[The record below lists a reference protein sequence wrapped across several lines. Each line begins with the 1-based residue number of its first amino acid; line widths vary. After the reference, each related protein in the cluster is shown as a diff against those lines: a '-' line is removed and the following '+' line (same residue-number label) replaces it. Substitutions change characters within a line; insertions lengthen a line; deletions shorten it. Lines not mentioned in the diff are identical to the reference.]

1 MKAEIELPPKLVDL
15 FDGEARYRVAF
26 GGRGSGKTRSFALMS
41 AVYGYRW
48 GMSGKQGQILCA
60 REHLN
65 SLDESS
71 LEEVK
76 SAIRSVDWLDA
87 YYEIGEKYVRSRD
100 GRVSYVFA
108 GLRRNLDSIKSKAR
122 VILAWVD
129 EAENVSEAA
138 WQKLIPTIREEES
151 EIWVTYNPESK
162 HSAVHQRFRVSP
174 SNDVKVCEIN
184 WRDNPW
190 FPDVLNQERINDQKL
205 RPDVYDHVWEG
216 AFLIHVEGAYYTVE
230 MREANAEGRIGSAPY
245 DRSVGV
251 VTAWDLGVG
260 DSTAIWFAQMVGP
273 EVRLIDYYE
282 SSGVGLDHYVAVLN
296 SKGYN
301 YTDHILPHDVRVR
314 ELGTGKS
321 RLETLE
327 NLGVRPITIAA
338 QLNVDDGIQAVR
350 SLLGRAWFDEEKC
363 ERGIDCLRQYRR
375 DYDENNKSFK
385 ARPLHDWSSHGADAM
400 RYLAIGYRPMS
411 QWGESIR
418 RNIKGVA

>member
-1 MKAEIELPPKLVDL
+1 MVARIELPPKLVDL
-15 FDGEARYRVAF
+15 FDGKARYRVAY

-41 AVYGYRW
+41 AVYGYKW
-48 GMSGKQGQILCA
+48 GMSGNQGQILCA

-76 SAIRSVDWLDA
+76 SAIRSVEWLNA
-87 YYEIGEKYVRSRD
+87 YYEIGEKFIRSKD
-100 GRVSYVFA
+100 GRINYVFA

-122 VILAWVD
+122 VILAWID
-129 EAENVSEAA
+129 EAENVSEGA

-162 HSAVHQRFRVSP
+162 HSAVHQRFRKAP
-174 SNDVKVCEIN
+174 SGDVKVCEIN

-190 FPDVLNQERINDQKL
+190 FPDVLNQERLNDKEL
-205 RPDVYDHVWEG
+205 RPDVYDHIWEG

-230 MREANAEGRIGSAPY
+230 MREANAEGRIGRVPY
-245 DRSVGV
+245 DPATGV

-282 SSGVGLDHYVAVLN
+282 SSGVGLDHYVSVLN

-321 RLETLE
+321 RLETLDS
-327 NLGVRPITIAA
+327 LGVRPITIAP

-350 SLLGRAWFDEEKC
+350 SMLNRCWFDAERC
-363 ERGIDCLRQYRR
+363 ERGVDCLRQYRR

-385 ARPLHDWSSHGADAM
+385 ARPLHDWSSHCADAM
-400 RYLAIGYRPMS
+400 RYLAVGYRPANN
-411 QWGESIR
+411 WGEPIR
-418 RNIKGVA
+418 RNLKGVV